1 MAVSEELHAGDVQ
14 ASALRHKLGKCWLL
28 SIWRNMRDGIIAV
41 DNGNRVIFMNPAAE
55 KLAGYRYRRSDPPTL
70 EEVFVF
76 KCPPAPDGGTGIVA
90 LRDGSEI
97 PVEYCCKPVIDD
109 QGHSQ
114 GRIVIMRD
122 ITKLRKLEEKNRKTI
137 AALEQVELLNSELI
151 EEMKNCHLAENKLL
165 KINSQ
170 LEKTCKAKDNFLARM
185 SHDLRTP
192 LNAVIGFT
200 STLLMRLPGPLTE
213 EQERQLHNISVSARH
228 LLSMINNLLDLSRLE
243 AGHLVPHREKFAC
256 GAYVSEIASTM
267 SQLAENKGLKL
278 TVKAPEPEIIV
289 FTDRQILCRILLNL
303 IDNAIKYSEQGEISI
318 HTCTPSPGRVEISV
332 ADSGI
337 GISREDMKRL
347 FDPFAQVDPGHSEG
361 IGLGLYLCNM
371 LAQTIDG
378 SIAVRSQPG
387 VGSEFTLIL
396 EENRGRAC

>member
-1 MAVSEELHAGDVQ
+1 
-14 ASALRHKLGKCWLL
+14 
-28 SIWRNMRDGIIAV
+28 
-41 DNGNRVIFMNPAAE
+41 
-55 KLAGYRYRRSDPPTL
+55 
-70 EEVFVF
+70 
-76 KCPPAPDGGTGIVA
+76 
-90 LRDGSEI
+90 
-97 PVEYCCKPVIDD
+97 
-109 QGHSQ
+109 
-114 GRIVIMRD
+114 
-122 ITKLRKLEEKNRKTI
+122 
-137 AALEQVELLNSELI
+137 
-151 EEMKNCHLAENKLL
+151 MKNCHLAENKLL

-200 STLLMRLPGPLTE
+200 STLQMRLPGPLTE

-289 FTDRQILCRILLNL
+289 FTDRQILCRILSILL
-303 IDNAIKYSEQGEISI
+303 TTPLSIPSREISI

-337 GISREDMKRL
+337 GINREDMK
-347 FDPFAQVDPGHSEG
+347 G
-361 IGLGLYLCNM
+361 YLTHC
-371 LAQTIDG
+371 
-378 SIAVRSQPG
+378 P
-387 VGSEFTLIL
+387 
-396 EENRGRAC
+396 

>member
-1 MAVSEELHAGDVQ
+1 
-14 ASALRHKLGKCWLL
+14 
-28 SIWRNMRDGIIAV
+28 
-41 DNGNRVIFMNPAAE
+41 
-55 KLAGYRYRRSDPPTL
+55 
-70 EEVFVF
+70 
-76 KCPPAPDGGTGIVA
+76 
-90 LRDGSEI
+90 
-97 PVEYCCKPVIDD
+97 
-109 QGHSQ
+109 
-114 GRIVIMRD
+114 
-122 ITKLRKLEEKNRKTI
+122 
-137 AALEQVELLNSELI
+137 
-151 EEMKNCHLAENKLL
+151 
-165 KINSQ
+165 
-170 LEKTCKAKDNFLARM
+170 
-185 SHDLRTP
+185 
-192 LNAVIGFT
+192 
-200 STLLMRLPGPLTE
+200 
-213 EQERQLHNISVSARH
+213 
-228 LLSMINNLLDLSRLE
+228 
-243 AGHLVPHREKFAC
+243 
-256 GAYVSEIASTM
+256 M